1 LRGKA
6 VLFDIDGTLVDSTP
20 VVERSWRTWAA
31 EFGVDVDELMRVCHG
46 RRTEDTVAEFV
57 APQLRA
63 IAVAR
68 LQALEMAD
76 FDGVT
81 ALPGAQ
87 QLLDGLPRQ
96 RWAAVT
102 SGERPLMT
110 ARLEAARLPIPDIL
124 ICAEDVA
131 VGKPHP
137 EGYMQAAAGLGFD
150 ASQCVVVEDAP
161 AGIAA
166 GLAAGA
172 RVLAVTTT
180 HDADQVSSAD
190 VIVADLSW
198 VRTRSTNEGVELS
211 AQHQLT
217 SG

>member
-1 LRGKA
+1 MMLQGRA

-20 VVERSWRTWAA
+20 VVERSWRTWAQ
-31 EFGVDVDELMRVCHG
+31 EFGVDADELMRVCHG
-46 RRTEDTVAEFV
+46 RRTEDTVADFV
-57 APQLRA
+57 TPQRRA
-63 IAVAR
+63 VAVAR
-68 LQALEMAD
+68 LQALELAD

-87 QLLDGLPRQ
+87 QLLEELPRR

-102 SGERPLMT
+102 SGERQLMT

-124 ICAEDVA
+124 MCAEDVA
-131 VGKPHP
+131 AGKPSP
-137 EGYMQAAAGLGFD
+137 EGYLQAAAGLGFD

-172 RVLAVTTT
+172 QVLAVTTT

-190 VIVADLSW
+190 VIVADLSC
-198 VRTRSTNEGVELS
+198 VRMKSTNDGVELS
-211 AQHQLT
+211 TQN
-217 SG
+217 

>member
-1 LRGKA
+1 MMLQGRA

-20 VVERSWRTWAA
+20 VVERSWRTWAQ
-31 EFGVDVDELMRVCHG
+31 EFGVDADELMRVCHG
-46 RRTEDTVAEFV
+46 RRTEDTVADFV
-57 APQLRA
+57 TPQRRA
-63 IAVAR
+63 VAVAR
-68 LQALEMAD
+68 LQALELAD

-87 QLLDGLPRQ
+87 QLLEELPRR

-110 ARLEAARLPIPDIL
+110 ARLEAARLPIPDVL

-131 VGKPHP
+131 AGKPSP
-137 EGYMQAAAGLGFD
+137 EGYLQAAAGLGFD

-172 RVLAVTTT
+172 QVLAVTTT

-190 VIVADLSW
+190 VIVADLSH
-198 VRTRSTNEGVELS
+198 VRMKSTNGGVELS
-211 AQHQLT
+211 TQN
-217 SG
+217 

>member
-1 LRGKA
+1 MMLQGRA

-20 VVERSWRTWAA
+20 VVERSWRTWAQ
-31 EFGVDVDELMRVCHG
+31 EFGVDADELMRVCHG
-46 RRTEDTVAEFV
+46 RRTEDTVADFV
-57 APQLRA
+57 TPQRRA
-63 IAVAR
+63 VAVAR
-68 LQALEMAD
+68 LQALELAD

-87 QLLDGLPRQ
+87 QLLEELPRR

-131 VGKPHP
+131 AGKPSP
-137 EGYMQAAAGLGFD
+137 EGYLQAAAGLGFD

-172 RVLAVTTT
+172 QVLAVTTT

-190 VIVADLSW
+190 VIVADLSY
-198 VRTRSTNEGVELS
+198 VRMKSTNDGVVLS
-211 AQHQLT
+211 TQN
-217 SG
+217 